1 MKNVSSTR
9 AFSLPELLITLGILM
24 VVGLIA
30 FKFQGDIFYLN
41 GVLQDD
47 VNAHEETRRVI
58 KQFSTEL
65 RSASQG
71 SDGSYPIALA
81 SSTSISF
88 FTDADNNSIREKITY
103 YVSSGSL
110 KKSVVVPTGSP
121 LSYSTTSLGTVTTV
135 ISTLGATTTPIF
147 SYYSKSYDGTASST
161 ALASPI
167 DIPSVRLVKITLSID
182 RSAARAP
189 APVTMTTAVMIRNLK
204 DNL

>member
-1 MKNVSSTR
+1 MLQNKKG
-9 AFSLPELLITLGILM
+9 FSLPELLVTVAILT

-47 VNAHEETRRVI
+47 VSAHEETRRVI
-58 KQFSTEL
+58 KQFTTEL
-65 RSASQG
+65 RSASLG

-88 FTDADNNSIREKITY
+88 FTDADNNGIREKITY

-135 ISTLGATTTPIF
+135 ISALGATTTPIF

-161 ALASPI
+161 ALATPV
-167 DIPSVRLVKITLSID
+167 DIPSIRLVKITLSID

>member
-1 MKNVSSTR
+1 MSILQNQKG
-9 AFSLPELLITLGILM
+9 FSLPELLVTLAIL
-24 VVGLIA
+24 VCVGLVA
-30 FKFQGDIFYLN
+30 LKFQGDVFYLN

-47 VNAHEETRRVI
+47 VSAHEETRRVI

-71 SDGSYPIALA
+71 SDGSYPIASA
-81 SSTSISF
+81 ASTSISF
-88 FTDADNNSIREKITY
+88 FADTDNNGIREKITY
-103 YVSSGSL
+103 FASSTTL

-121 LSYSTTSLGTVTTV
+121 LTYSTTSLGTVTTV
-135 ISTLGATTTPIF
+135 ISVLAATSTPIF
-147 SYYSKSYDGTASST
+147 TYYSKSYDGTASST
-161 ALASPI
+161 ALSSPI
-167 DIPSVRLVKITLSID
+167 DIPSVRLVKIQVSLD

>member
-1 MKNVSSTR
+1 MLQNKKG
-9 AFSLPELLITLGILM
+9 FSLPELLVTVAILT

-47 VNAHEETRRVI
+47 VSAHEETRRVI
-58 KQFSTEL
+58 KQFTTEL

-88 FTDADNNSIREKITY
+88 FTDADNNGIREKITY

-135 ISTLGATTTPIF
+135 ISALGATTTPIF

-161 ALASPI
+161 ALATPV
-167 DIPSVRLVKITLSID
+167 DIPSIRLVKITLSID

-189 APVTMTTAVMIRNLK
+189 APVVMTTAVMIRNLK

>member
-1 MKNVSSTR
+1 MLQNKKG
-9 AFSLPELLITLGILM
+9 FSLPELLVTVAILT

-47 VNAHEETRRVI
+47 VSAHEETRRVI
-58 KQFSTEL
+58 KQFTTEL

-88 FTDADNNSIREKITY
+88 FTDADNNGIREKITY
-103 YVSSGSL
+103 YVSDGSL
-110 KKSVVVPTGSP
+110 KKSVVVPSGTP

-135 ISTLGATTTPIF
+135 ISALGATTTPIF

-161 ALASPI
+161 ALTSPV
-167 DIPSVRLVKITLSID
+167 DIPSIRLVKITLSID

-189 APVTMTTAVMIRNLK
+189 APVVMTTAVMIRNLK